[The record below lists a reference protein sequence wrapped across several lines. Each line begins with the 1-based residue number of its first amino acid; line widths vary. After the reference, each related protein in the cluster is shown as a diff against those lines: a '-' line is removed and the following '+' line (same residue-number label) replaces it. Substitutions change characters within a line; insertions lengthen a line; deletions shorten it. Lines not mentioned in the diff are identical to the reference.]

1 MDLNRRSSLSLELA
15 QVAVR
20 TAVEEA
26 SARETVVCVSVVD
39 SSANAI
45 AFARMDGTPLMSIKL
60 AVDKAASAV
69 VSGMDTDEFWSM
81 MRENEWLVSGA
92 SKIDGLVVLG
102 GGVLV
107 RHGSEVVGG
116 IGVSGRS
123 TMEVDRA
130 IAVAAA
136 TAVLR
141 EIGE

>member
-26 SARETVVCVSVVD
+26 LARETLVCVSVVD

-45 AFARMDGTPLMSIKL
+45 AFARMDGTPIMSTKL

-123 TMEVDRA
+123 TMQVDRA